1 MGRRVKPLMLGYQLI
16 ALVGILLVG
25 LFVSELLEDDG
36 GKMDARQV
44 IRLVL
49 ALSLYAY
56 VLLSLVPLWV
66 LSSEWR
72 SGGCKALMSRLTSV
86 PGVLLIVSLVA
97 LIAVDSVSFLV
108 KQEDKA
114 LFGAFHVLSMLCAFS
129 QFIFLLLRRRKAS
142 QDMRMNSRLCDL
154 LVVSIVC
161 IYSALAIVDVV
172 GSAYGY
178 AHRIEKKLPQIVPI
192 STLVLPL
199 VVEFHRNIARHWLKF
214 SFEPRGA
221 YKRGER
227 LCFPG
232 EGLLFVLV
240 AILLMLAIAF
250 MPTLGRHLFGLFS
263 ILIAAV
269 FFYTL
274 FILWHW
280 TPTREGVHHNVVV
293 AHWVVVTFDRVLLSI
308 TSSVTAIIFIVFIC
322 TQAANA
328 TVIISLV
335 IMLLTHILQT
345 FLLVWLMDVKKI
357 ATSLTRLGRLCQM
370 AMVIYNVYAFLLYAF
385 YANNAYES
393 STAGGKVVIVVSF
406 FVATSFWDMAMH
418 WSEFKILRPED
429 MAEEAVEDDGIVYE
443 PVDGGQAGLAEAAA
457 HFVDDHDETEAMS
470 TRMSSTPG
478 EAEAH

>member
-1 MGRRVKPLMLGYQLI
+1 MERVKPLMLGYELI

-36 GKMDARQV
+36 GKMGARQI

-49 ALSLYAY
+49 ALSLYVY

-72 SGGCKALMSRLTSV
+72 SGGCKALMGRLASV
-86 PGVLLIVSLVA
+86 PGVLLMVSLVA

-129 QFIFLLLRRRKAS
+129 QFIFLLLRRRRAN
-142 QDMRMNSRLCDL
+142 QDMRLNSKFCDL

-161 IYSALAIVDVV
+161 IYSALAVVDVV

-178 AHRIEKKLPQIVPI
+178 AHRIEKKLPQVIPI

-214 SFEPRGA
+214 SFEPRA

-250 MPTLGRHLFGLFS
+250 MPPLGRHLFGLFS

-280 TPTREGVHHNVVV
+280 TPAHEGVHHNVV

-322 TQAANA
+322 TQAASV

-335 IMLLTHILQT
+335 VLLLTHILQT

-357 ATSLTRLGRLCQM
+357 ATNVARLGRLCQM

-393 STAGGKVVIVVSF
+393 STAGGKMVIVVSF
-406 FVATSFWDMAMH
+406 FVATSFWDMAIH

-429 MAEEAVEDDGIVYE
+429 MAEEAVEDDGIVYG
-443 PVDGGQAGLAEAAA
+443 PVDSLAGLEGT
-457 HFVDDHDETEAMS
+457 HFVDDQGETEALS

>member
-1 MGRRVKPLMLGYQLI
+1 MERVKPLMLGYELI

-36 GKMDARQV
+36 GKMGARQI

-49 ALSLYAY
+49 ALSLYVY

-72 SGGCKALMSRLTSV
+72 SGGCKALMGRLASV
-86 PGVLLIVSLVA
+86 PGVLLMVSLVA

-129 QFIFLLLRRRKAS
+129 QFIFLLLRRRRAN
-142 QDMRMNSRLCDL
+142 QDMRLNSKFCDL

-161 IYSALAIVDVV
+161 IYSALAVVDVV

-178 AHRIEKKLPQIVPI
+178 AHRIEKKLPQRVIGSNSALNHVPI
-192 STLVLPL
+192 SAENDYVSL
-199 VVEFHRNIARHWLKF
+199 ERDF
-214 SFEPRGA
+214 SS
-221 YKRGER
+221 
-227 LCFPG
+227 
-232 EGLLFVLV
+232 
-240 AILLMLAIAF
+240 
-250 MPTLGRHLFGLFS
+250 HLFGLFS

-280 TPTREGVHHNVVV
+280 TPAHEGVHHNVV

-322 TQAANA
+322 TQAASV

-335 IMLLTHILQT
+335 VLLLTHILQT

-357 ATSLTRLGRLCQM
+357 ATNVARLGRLCQM

-393 STAGGKVVIVVSF
+393 STAGGKMVIVVSF
-406 FVATSFWDMAMH
+406 FVATSFWDMAIH

-429 MAEEAVEDDGIVYE
+429 MAEEAVEDDGIVYG
-443 PVDGGQAGLAEAAA
+443 PVDSLAGLEGT
-457 HFVDDHDETEAMS
+457 HFVDDQGETEALS